1 MDVCFDRSTLQ
12 DTDFIQ
18 DLRIVQAKDRT
29 YIQGW
34 WGMPKGKH
42 LVVEISEK
50 MTKNHKDLIQKIANK
65 IREGEMTKAMA
76 RNMREKLLEAEP
88 K

>member
-1 MDVCFDRSTLQ
+1 VCVGNSTLQ
-12 DTDFIQ
+12 DIDFIQ
-18 DLRIVQAKDRT
+18 DLHIVQAKDRT

-34 WGMPKGKH
+34 WGIPKGKH

-50 MTKNHKDLIQKIANK
+50 MSKNHKDLIQTIANK
-65 IREGEMTKAMA
+65 IREGGMTKDMA
-76 RNMREKLLEAEP
+76 RNMRGKLLEAES

>member
-1 MDVCFDRSTLQ
+1 
-12 DTDFIQ
+12 
-18 DLRIVQAKDRT
+18 
-29 YIQGW
+29 
-34 WGMPKGKH
+34 MPKGKH

>member
-1 MDVCFDRSTLQ
+1 MCFDRSTLQ

-18 DLRIVQAKDRT
+18 DLHIVQAKDRT

-34 WGMPKGKH
+34 GMPKDKH
-42 LVVEISEK
+42 LLVEISEK
-50 MTKNHKDLIQKIANK
+50 MSKNHKDLIQTIANK
-65 IREGEMTKAMA
+65 IREGGMTKDMA
-76 RNMREKLLEAEP
+76 RNMRGKLLEAES